1 MCAFRATTQK
11 NTAYGNWCGC
21 NGNSATLNVMG
32 GTFWIDK
39 GNGSQA
45 GQGRLR
51 IGVNDASAGRTGVAR
66 VNVSAGLFR
75 VDNILMCGA
84 SIYNANTSKNAPVEM
99 TISGGTAVIENFWL
113 GAQTGS
119 LSSTAEFNLTGG
131 ELQVNSFVFQPYHN
145 QTFNWGSG
153 KIVAGKANVFTSADL
168 AGSATRTVNVTGA
181 PAVFDTGNFAQT
193 IPADIAGGAGT
204 LKLTGGNMV
213 TLSAMP
219 SFGLWIE
226 GTTLAFAS
234 GNCGNITIPSLTLG
248 SGANIVFDADSILSG
263 ASSSIAATGGIT
275 LPDGGNVLDFVTIT
289 GSSAADCEKSLSA
302 DGKTITVSR
311 VGDPDYTWNCSGT
324 NWGDAGAWQNAGSAA
339 TWANGNNAI
348 FSTANATAT
357 VAADVAA
364 NTVVFNA
371 DATVDGSSTL
381 TVPTVSVASD
391 VSAVISASTAGVLEK
406 TGAGTLTLGSSRT
419 DATTL
424 TEGTLKMSPGA
435 TVSDLTLGTS
445 DPTKP
450 VVFDY
455 GGQRLTAAPETYL
468 VTGSSV
474 TLTNGTFA
482 VNGML
487 SIRDSTKL
495 PSVLTIAKD
504 AELYKYGDDQL
515 VIDAAGEATVNVVGG
530 TIRQTGNHRVFI
542 QDAST
547 NGTLRINVTG
557 GSLLEFP
564 RSVLAM
570 CCPGNYAY
578 DSPSLYMVIND
589 STFRVKSEKTC
600 DIDFG
605 CPDDEFVEKYLPIN
619 PKGVLAATNSVFDIG
634 DAIRIGRNLTS
645 EQTAGSYTADF
656 EHCVITA
663 KHFAVSHDRPL
674 NNARLNGTRFVFNS
688 NEGYFVTRDGDAKW
702 ITVGEDG
709 MTIDTQSYSAT
720 LNANLGGPGAVTK
733 VGSGRL
739 AIQTSQTASAALNI
753 DEGTAVVSGG
763 LSLARPIAVAA
774 GATFSL
780 NGSAQTSVADLSLAD
795 GATLNIASYT
805 PGTVPMAVTT
815 LNFPAS
821 GTVNLTL
828 GGGAFRKG
836 IYEIY
841 ARNGVTAADGEKFAP
856 STGGETVAWS
866 VEGDKLVLT
875 VGTLA
880 DGFWTG
886 LGGDGRM
893 STGANWATGV
903 VPGAGTELDFS
914 SVLSAATVVADTGV
928 AYGAVT
934 MGDGVI
940 TFSGEFAAT
949 SFSDTSKIAVGE
961 NATVTVLGDL
971 EFGNSIGNSTTTY
984 ICYSIAAGGTF
995 AVTGDIIATPQQT
1008 DTIAPCYVVA
1018 NEGVISAK
1026 GLISNAGGTVDKFAL
1041 SRVQGNALAK
1051 WVIGED
1057 GISGSKR
1064 FFIGN
1069 KSGVNVQIT
1078 AAADF
1083 TISTKV
1089 IPYRNLTFNTAGYTI
1104 TLGDGT
1110 SGGILGGGANGL
1122 TTIAGSGKVVVN
1134 YDVEDISDSASDRT
1148 NAFTIANG
1156 ATLAF
1161 NPGGNIG
1168 FGALTVQE
1176 GGTLG
1181 VAESGTVTLGGDL
1194 TLDDG
1199 TTLAFNFT
1207 NRATSP
1213 VLAVAA
1219 GKTFAANGAVT
1230 VKVSGVRPKGGEK
1243 ILTTCGGFDA
1253 EGVSVSLA
1261 EDAPKWVKGLS
1272 VNTDGNIV
1280 LDVKPRGLIISVQ

>member
-1 MCAFRATTQK
+1 MKKLLTMIGAAAIAMVAMPSWAATVFETQNDDANTYTFGSPVESGETAKSNIGSTSGANNNRFAFRSGIVNVK
-11 NTAYGNWCGC
+11 EGGYVRVSGYDSKYPAYGNWCGC

-39 GNGSQA
+39 GGGSQA

-51 IGVNDASAGRTGVAR
+51 IGVNSAADGRTGVAR

-84 SIYNANTSKNAPVEM
+84 SIYGANTSQNAPAEM
-99 TISGGTAVIENFWL
+99 TISGGTAVVENFWL

-131 ELQVNSFVFQPYHN
+131 ELQVNSFVFQPCHS

-153 KIVAGKANVFTSADL
+153 KIVAGKADVFTSADL
-168 AGSATRTVNVTGA
+168 AGNATRTVNVTGA

-193 IPADIAGGAGT
+193 IPADIASGTGT
-204 LKLTGGNMV
+204 LKLTGGNTV
-213 TLSAMP
+213 TLSAAP

-248 SGANIVFDADSILSG
+248 SGANIVFDADSIPSG

-275 LPDGGNVLDFVTIT
+275 LPDGGNVLDFVTLT

-302 DGKTITVSR
+302 DGKTITVSKA
-311 VGDPDYTWNCSGT
+311 GDPDYTWNGSGT
-324 NWGDAGAWQNAGSAA
+324 YWGDSGAWQNAGSAV

-357 VAADVAA
+357 VAADAVANA
-364 NTVVFNA
+364 VVFNA
-371 DATVDGSSTL
+371 AATINGTSAL
-381 TVPTVSVASD
+381 AVPSVSVASD
-391 VSAVISASTAGVLEK
+391 ISATISAPTTGPLEK

-419 DATTL
+419 DATTV

-455 GGQRLTAAPETYL
+455 GGQTLTAAPETYL
-468 VTGSSV
+468 VTGSAV

-482 VNGML
+482 ANGML
-487 SIRDSTKL
+487 AIRDSKKL
-495 PSVLTIAKD
+495 PSVLTIAKG
-504 AELYKYGDDQL
+504 AELYKYGSDQL
-515 VIDAAGEATVNVVGG
+515 VFDAQGEATVNVVGG
-530 TIRQTGNHRVFI
+530 TIRQTGDHRVFI

-547 NGTLRINVTG
+547 NGTLRINVTD

-564 RSVLAM
+564 RSVLALD
-570 CCPGNYAY
+570 CAGNYAY

-605 CPDDEFVEKYLPIN
+605 CPADELVETYLPIN

-688 NEGYFVTRDGDAKW
+688 NGGNFVTRDGDAKW

-709 MTIDTQSYSAT
+709 MTIDTQGYTSYFA
-720 LNANLGGPGAVTK
+720 ANVGGPGAVTK
-733 VGSGRL
+733 VGSGTL
-739 AIQTSQTASAALNI
+739 AIRTSQTASAALNI

-841 ARNGVTAADGEKFAP
+841 ARNGVTVADGEKFAP
-856 STGGETVAWS
+856 STGGEPVAWS

-886 LGGDGRM
+886 LGGDGKM

-903 VPGAGTELDFS
+903 VPGAGTALDFS
-914 SVLSAATVVADTGV
+914 SVLSATTVDADTGV
-928 AYGAVT
+928 TYGAVT
-934 MGDGVI
+934 MGDAVI
-940 TFSGEFAAT
+940 TFTNSLTAT
-949 SFSDTSKIAVGE
+949 GFSNGLKVAVGQ
-961 NATVTVLGDL
+961 NSTVTVAGDYVFSDSGS
-971 EFGNSIGNSTTTY
+971 EY
-984 ICYSIAAGGTF
+984 ICNTVAAGGKF
-995 AVTGDIIATPQQT
+995 VVTGDIIMDTGKGGYLYPCT
-1008 DTIAPCYVVA
+1008 GGSIEGTIA
-1018 NEGVISAK
+1018 AK
-1026 GLISNAGGTVDKFAL
+1026 GLVNRQSATVNYGRSF
-1041 SRVQGNALAK
+1041 VLAPSSFHVN
-1051 WVIGED
+1051 WEIGDD
-1057 GISGSKR
+1057 GISGSRMFYVSTGASSFAK
-1064 FFIGN
+1064 
-1069 KSGVNVQIT
+1069 IT

-1083 TISTKV
+1083 TV
-1089 IPYRNLTFNTAGYTI
+1089 
-1104 TLGDGT
+1104 
-1110 SGGILGGGANGL
+1110 
-1122 TTIAGSGKVVVN
+1122 
-1134 YDVEDISDSASDRT
+1134 SA
-1148 NAFTIANG
+1148 TIANYKP
-1156 ATLAF
+1156 LE
-1161 NPGGNIG
+1161 
-1168 FGALTVQE
+1168 L
-1176 GGTLG
+1176 GTCDHARRRHHG
-1181 VAESGTVTLGGDL
+1181 RTHGQRHEHDI
-1194 TLDDG
+1194 
-1199 TTLAFNFT
+1199 
-1207 NRATSP
+1207 R
-1213 VLAVAA
+1213 
-1219 GKTFAANGAVT
+1219 NGQ
-1230 VKVSGVRPKGGEK
+1230 GCRE
-1243 ILTTCGGFDA
+1243 L
-1253 EGVSVSLA
+1253 
-1261 EDAPKWVKGLS
+1261 
-1272 VNTDGNIV
+1272 
-1280 LDVKPRGLIISVQ
+1280 RH